1 MNLGSLYCFSFA
13 LFFGGPYTTT
23 TTASLLVG
31 LVTLSHLVVSFRS
44 QLPLD
49 REAGIL

>member
-1 MNLGSLYCFSFA
+1 LAQSIVFFSSL
-13 LFFGGPYTTT
+13 LFGGPYTTT

-31 LVTLSHLVVSFRS
+31 LVTLFHLVVPFRS
-44 QLPLD
+44 QLPLI